1 VEEEAVD
8 KLEAQPRFED
18 QAETRLI
25 TERLNQLIS
34 TVHPPHRGPY
44 SMPEIS
50 ARAAQLG
57 YSLSSNYLYE
67 LRRGGKVNP
76 TLKALFAIAA
86 VFDVGIGYFFSQR
99 DGVQAQTD
107 LALARALNDP
117 SVRDIALNAA
127 ALSPATREAA
137 IAMLQQLQQL
147 ERRLGQ
153 DPEATLGAGLAT
165 GTNGL
170 TPHLSTHPVHT
181 VHPVSEPA

>member
-1 VEEEAVD
+1 MN
-8 KLEAQPRFED
+8 KFEAQPRDED
-18 QAETRLI
+18 QAEIRLI

-107 LALARALNDP
+107 LALARAVNDP
-117 SVRDIALNAA
+117 SVREIALNAA
-127 ALSPATREAA
+127 ALSPAARETA

-147 ERRLGQ
+147 ERRLGRGH
-153 DPEATLGAGLAT
+153 EAILGPDSTAGT
-165 GTNGL
+165 SGL
-170 TPHLSTHPVHT
+170 THRLGTHPART
-181 VHPVSEPA
+181 AHPAPEPV